1 MIPTEFFFY
10 DTAQNK
16 KKMNEKRFIF
26 NAPFSLHGQCADV
39 HLKLKTSE
47 IMNKF
52 QWGCDFFVV
61 LGADRLCDG
70 ALFSNKIIQRTVER
84 ERERERDLNARG
96 RFGTRANFNHDHTS
110 H

>member
-1 MIPTEFFFY
+1 MG
-10 DTAQNK
+10 K
-16 KKMNEKRFIF
+16 K
-26 NAPFSLHGQCADV
+26 V
-39 HLKLKTSE
+39 
-47 IMNKF
+47 
-52 QWGCDFFVV
+52 CDFFVV

-84 ERERERDLNARG
+84 ERDLNARG